1 MDARDKRGHDGR
13 RGIARGERREAQEAQ
28 GGVPFVMAGHSRPK
42 DGVLSPAYV
51 PAIHVFAVARR
62 QDVDARPKAG
72 HDGREALHEQNQEA
86 QWGFPFVMAG
96 LVPAIHVFVCCK
108 AARRG
113 CPRQARA

>member
-1 MDARDKRGHDGR
+1 MPATSAGMTGGEALHEENGAKHKRR
-13 RGIARGERREAQEAQ
+13 N
-28 GGVPFVMAGHSRPK
+28 GGFPFVMAGYSRPK